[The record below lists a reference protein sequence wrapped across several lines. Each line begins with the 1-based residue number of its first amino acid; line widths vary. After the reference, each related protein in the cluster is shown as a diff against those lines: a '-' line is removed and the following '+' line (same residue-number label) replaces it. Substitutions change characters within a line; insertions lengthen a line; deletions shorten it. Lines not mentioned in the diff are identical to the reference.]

1 MRAQFE
7 IVEDSAEA
15 ILIRDTGH
23 ATGCM
28 SVTND
33 VEAVVA
39 HLHAEGKLGPG
50 KVLEYLDSEGERDQ
64 IVHDGRGVFRGFLPG
79 AIR

>member
-1 MRAQFE
+1 MRARFS

-23 ATGCM
+23 ATGCTI
-28 SVTND
+28 TND
-33 VEAVVA
+33 AEAVVA

-50 KVLEYLDSEGERDQ
+50 KVLEYIDSAGERDQ
-64 IVHDGRGVFRGFLPG
+64 LAHDGHGVFRGFIPG
-79 AIR
+79 RVG